1 MRRTHRFADR
11 AVTVSPIRGP
21 RERLL
26 VAVLIAVPLF
36 AGVSSDTSLIELVK
50 QGNRQAAIEL
60 IEKHVN
66 VNTPTSD
73 GTTAL
78 QWAAHNADVDLV
90 DRLLRAGADAKA
102 KNQFGATP
110 MSEAAFI
117 GNTAIIEK
125 LLKAGAD
132 PDSPSADGQTALMLV
147 ARTDNVAAARLLL
160 AHGGQVDA
168 REKQHEQTALMW
180 ASAESQPAMVRELI
194 AHGADVN
201 ARSHVNE
208 DLAQVSSE
216 PRAQHLSY
224 GGFTPLLYATR
235 EGCLSCVK
243 SLVEAGAKL
252 NLPDPEGVTPLIMS
266 ITNAHFDTAAYLI
279 AKGAMVDKWDWWGRS
294 PLYCAVDM
302 NTIPHGGRADGP
314 SVDETTP
321 LQIIE
326 QLLDKGANPNLQLKL
341 LPPYRDVGADRG
353 VDLMLTIGVTPLL
366 RTAKALDAPAIK
378 LLLAHGA
385 LVNLA
390 NIRRTTPTM
399 AAAGLGSVDAD
410 TRGVYTTPDVQQRSL
425 ASLELLLAA
434 GGEINATDSRGQ
446 TPLHGAAFW
455 GWNDVVQF
463 LVDHH
468 ANLNAKDLKGMTP
481 IDSAMGRAGGN
492 SRGGQRI
499 DVHEDTAELLRKL
512 GATAS
517 K

>member
-1 MRRTHRFADR
+1 MRGKTSFVA
-11 AVTVSPIRGP
+11 AVVIAAIGFVP
-21 RERLL
+21 
-26 VAVLIAVPLF
+26 LIAGV
-36 AGVSSDTSLIELVK
+36 AGDASLVDLVK
-50 QGNRQAAIEL
+50 QRNRDAAIEL
-60 IEKHVN
+60 IDHHAN

-78 QWAAHNADVDLV
+78 HWAVHNGDVDLV

-110 MSEAAFI
+110 MSEAAFL
-117 GNTAIIEK
+117 GNVAIIEK

-132 PDSPSADGQTALMLV
+132 PDSPSADGQTAMMLI
-147 ARTDNVAAARLLL
+147 ARTENVAAAKLLL
-160 AHGGQVDA
+160 EHGAHVDA
-168 REKQHEQTALMW
+168 KENQKEQTALMW

-194 AHGADVN
+194 AHSADVN
-201 ARSHVNE
+201 ARSHVE
-208 DLAQVSSE
+208 EWLAQVSSE
-216 PRAQHLSY
+216 PRALHQSY

-235 EGCLSCVK
+235 EGCLSCVQ

-252 NLPDPEGVTPLIMS
+252 NVPDPEGVTPLIMS
-266 ITNAHFDTAAYLI
+266 ITNAHFDAAKYLI
-279 AKGAMVDKWDWWGRS
+279 EKGAMVDKWDWWGRS

-314 SVDETTP
+314 SLDETTP
-321 LQIIE
+321 LEITE
-326 QLLDKGANPNLQLKL
+326 LLLDKGANPNLQLKL
-341 LPPYRDVGADRG
+341 LPPFRSVGADRG
-353 VDLMLTIGVTPLL
+353 VDQMLTIGVTPLL
-366 RTAKALDAPAIK
+366 RAAKALDAPAIK

-385 LVNLA
+385 LVNLP
-390 NIRRTTPTM
+390 NLRGTTPTM

-410 TRGVYTTPDVQQRSL
+410 TRGVFTTPDVQQRSL
-425 ASLELLLAA
+425 ASLEPLLAA
-434 GGEINATDSRGQ
+434 GGEINAADSRGQ

-468 ANLNAKDLKGMTP
+468 ANLNAVDLKGKTP

-499 DVHEDTAELLRKL
+499 DVHEDTAALLKKL
-512 GATAS
+512 GETAA